1 MKFFCAICDNT
12 NETTRLCNTCRKNPE
27 NSGWSS
33 TWEICVEN
41 IDTFIGNGMTLSE
54 LIVERGQVQNDI
66 TESILRLV
74 AEGKK
79 VRATYFDKDGRK
91 RGERTYVREYSVKE
105 ISVKVGCSVSMVYFV
120 VRRFAQL

>member
-1 MKFFCAICDNT
+1 
-12 NETTRLCNTCRKNPE
+12 
-27 NSGWSS
+27 
-33 TWEICVEN
+33 
-41 IDTFIGNGMTLSE
+41 MTLSE